1 MAFEILGVPSIAG
14 VLQRIKIHDLMAAMD
29 DQTPDEMR
37 TNEPRSS
44 RDKNV
49 HASSS
54 LFAPLRL
61 TS

>member
-1 MAFEILGVPSIAG
+1 
-14 VLQRIKIHDLMAAMD
+14 MAAMD